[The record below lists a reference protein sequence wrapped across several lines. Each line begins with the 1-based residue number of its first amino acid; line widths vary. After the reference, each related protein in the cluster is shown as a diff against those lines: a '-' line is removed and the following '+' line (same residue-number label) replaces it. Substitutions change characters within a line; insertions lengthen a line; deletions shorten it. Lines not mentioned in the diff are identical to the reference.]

1 MERPIYESKIDE
13 LKQGLVTFNHQY
25 NPIFFI
31 SNIASAL
38 PIASST
44 GWCVCLVFR
53 KCLKFFLV
61 VFTKPLYKEPKLVEL
76 KPNGLQPPRK
86 VERPPLEILEKEVLE
101 NGYCATGRKYGVS
114 DNCIRKWI
122 KSYKYRMSDLH

>member
-1 MERPIYESKIDE
+1 
-13 LKQGLVTFNHQY
+13 
-25 NPIFFI
+25 
-31 SNIASAL
+31 
-38 PIASST
+38 
-44 GWCVCLVFR
+44 
-53 KCLKFFLV
+53 
-61 VFTKPLYKEPKLVEL
+61 LYKEPKLVEL